1 MIYYWLARSR
11 ATPDS
16 GEKAVASTDLEVP
29 DIGDPTLEVEVV
41 RDITLIKIVLV
52 SGMTLFTVWI
62 ITMLLLP

>member
-1 MIYYWLARSR
+1 
-11 ATPDS
+11 
-16 GEKAVASTDLEVP
+16 VASTDLEVP

-52 SGMTLFTVWI
+52 SGVTLFTVWI